1 MKLHPRIVLRL
12 ALADLWVERVLM
24 LCTVLGLSAV
34 LAPLVV
40 LGGLRAGV
48 IEGLRQSLL
57 LDPHAREIVT
67 AANRSFPATLLQ
79 TLRARPDVAFVTPKI
94 RTLATE
100 LLMEQPNRR
109 GEGVRL
115 ELIPSAPGDPLLAVA
130 PPRSDQ
136 VVLSSAAAARLAV
149 TAGATLVAR
158 MARSIDGHQEVAP
171 LTVTVLAVAPPS
183 AFPREGA
190 FVTVAFAVLA
200 QDYHDGLAP
209 APASLAALP
218 DAQPDVYAGFRLY
231 ADRLESVPALDAYL
245 RQHEHVDVVSRAGDV
260 AGLLRIDRNLGLL
273 FILVAGLGGTGFLV
287 SLGAGLWANVERKR
301 NSLALLR
308 FLGLGSQSLRLFPMI
323 QAALLAVMGSSL
335 ALTGAAVTA
344 WLINTQFACVLAL
357 DRRLCII
364 SPDLAWQ
371 AVGVT
376 VLGAMLVAA
385 AAGTRAASVE
395 AWEGVTAV

>member
-1 MKLHPRIVLRL
+1 MKVHPRIVLRL
-12 ALADLWVERVLM
+12 AMADLWVERVLM
-24 LCTVLGLSAV
+24 LWTVLGLSAV

-67 AANRSFPATLLQ
+67 AANRSFPVALLQ
-79 TLRARPDVAFVTPKI
+79 SLRARPDVVFVAPKI

-100 LLMEQPNRR
+100 LLMEQPDRR
-109 GEGVRL
+109 GQGARL
-115 ELIPSAPGDPLLAVA
+115 ELIPTGFGDPLLPVA
-130 PPRSDQ
+130 PGRPDE

-149 TAGATLVAR
+149 TAGDTLVAR
-158 MARSIDGHQEVAP
+158 MARSIDGRQEIAP

-183 AFPREGA
+183 AFSREGA

-200 QDYHDGLAP
+200 QDYHDGLAFGP
-209 APASLAALP
+209 ESLAALP
-218 DAQPDVYAGFRLY
+218 DAQPDQFAGFRLY
-231 ADRLESVPALDAYL
+231 ADRLESVPALDSFL
-245 RQHEHVDVVSRAGDV
+245 RQQEHIDVISRAGDV
-260 AGLLRIDRNLGLL
+260 AGLMRIDHNLGLL
-273 FILVAGLGGTGFLV
+273 FFVVSGLGGAGFLV

-308 FLGLGSQSLRLFPMI
+308 FLGLGTQSLRLFPMI
-323 QAALLAVMGSSL
+323 QAALLAVMGGAM
-335 ALTGAAVTA
+335 ALTGATVAA
-344 WLINTQFACVLAL
+344 WLINTQFAGALAL
-357 DRRLCII
+357 DRQLCVI
-364 SPDLAWQ
+364 SPELAWQ
-371 AVGVT
+371 AMGVT

-385 AAGTRAASVE
+385 VAGTRAASVE

>member
-1 MKLHPRIVLRL
+1 MKLHPRLVLRL
-12 ALADLWVERVLM
+12 ALADLWSERVLM
-24 LCTVLGLSAV
+24 LCTLLGLSAV

-57 LDPHAREIVT
+57 LDPHVREIVT

-79 TLRARPDVAFVTPKI
+79 SLRSRPDVVFVAPKI

-100 LLMEQPNRR
+100 LLMEQPDRR
-109 GEGVRL
+109 GQGARV
-115 ELIPSAPGDPLLAVA
+115 ELIPTGPGDPLLPVA
-130 PPRSDQ
+130 PERPDQ
-136 VVLSSAAAARLAV
+136 VILSSAAAARLAV
-149 TAGATLVAR
+149 TPGETLVAR
-158 MARSIDGHQEVAP
+158 MARSIDGRQEVAS
-171 LTVTVLAVAPPS
+171 LTMTVLAVAPPS
-183 AFPREGA
+183 AFAREGA

-200 QDYHDGLAP
+200 QNYHDGLAS
-209 APASLAALP
+209 APALLTALP
-218 DAQPDVYAGFRLY
+218 NAQPEQYAGFRLY
-231 ADRLESVPALDAYL
+231 ADRLESVPVLDGYL

-260 AGLLRIDRNLGLL
+260 ASLMRIDRNLTLL
-273 FILVAGLGGTGFLV
+273 FIVVSGLGGTGFLV

-301 NSLALLR
+301 SSLALLR
-308 FLGLGSQSLRLFPMI
+308 FLGLGTQSLRLFPMI
-323 QAALLAVMGSSL
+323 QAALLAIIGSGM
-335 ALTGAAVTA
+335 ALSGAAVTA
-344 WLINTQFACVLAL
+344 WLINTRFAGALAL

-364 SPDLAWQ
+364 SPEFAWQ